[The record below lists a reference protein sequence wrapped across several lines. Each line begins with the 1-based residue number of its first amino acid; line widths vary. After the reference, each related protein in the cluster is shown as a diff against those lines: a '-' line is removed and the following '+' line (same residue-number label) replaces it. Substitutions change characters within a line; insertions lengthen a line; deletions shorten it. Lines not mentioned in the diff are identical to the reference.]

1 MWLVSEGTGAGIKTP
16 EVQIRAFCTL
26 PGDLRML
33 IAGPHPV
40 VSPAFELVCMRR
52 GSGSARYGRE
62 GIVGLRRLW
71 RSRAR
76 PAADAGTLS
85 GISSEEGDETCR
97 GGYLIT
103 EVPDSPVM
111 VLTVP
116 LPKND
121 RVGTGAW
128 RHLPVSVPPEM
139 LQAGQFYLIGG
150 PGQESCEVVRV
161 EAEAVPGQ
169 PRCIRRH
176 LFRTLGPVSHPAG
189 TWVRRVTVERVFDW
203 ARWEAAR
210 RACDT
215 GSRQDHPDRLA

>member
-1 MWLVSEGTGAGIKTP
+1 
-16 EVQIRAFCTL
+16 
-26 PGDLRML
+26 
-33 IAGPHPV
+33 
-40 VSPAFELVCMRR
+40 MRR
-52 GSGSARYGRE
+52 GIGSARYGRE

-76 PAADAGTLS
+76 PAADAGTLTGS
-85 GISSEEGDETCR
+85 CSLAGDETCR

-121 RVGTGAW
+121 RDGTGAW
-128 RHLPVSVPPEM
+128 RHLPVSIPPEM

-161 EAEAVPGQ
+161 EAEVVPGQ
-169 PRCIRRH
+169 PRRIRRH
-176 LFRTLGPVSHPAG
+176 LFRTS
-189 TWVRRVTVERVFDW
+189 
-203 ARWEAAR
+203 ARSA
-210 RACDT
+210 T
-215 GSRQDHPDRLA
+215 RLARGCAG

>member
-1 MWLVSEGTGAGIKTP
+1 M
-16 EVQIRAFCTL
+16 
-26 PGDLRML
+26 

-40 VSPAFELVCMRR
+40 VLSAFELVCMRR
-52 GSGSARYGRE
+52 GIGSARYGRE
-62 GIVGLRRLW
+62 GILGLRRLW

-85 GISSEEGDETCR
+85 GSCSLAGDETCR

-121 RVGTGAW
+121 RDGTGAW

-169 PRCIRRH
+169 PRRIRRH

-189 TWVRRVTVERVFDW
+189 TRVRRVTVERVFDW

-210 RACDT
+210 RAEPSDPGPPDT
-215 GSRQDHPDRLA
+215 AGTEARPPGHPDLA